1 VTDKRAAVLDA
12 AIEILGTEGVRALTH
27 RRVDARAGVPA
38 GSTSNYFRT
47 RGALVE
53 GVLDR
58 LLEADRR
65 DLAVLTAGGRG
76 PDRQGLE
83 DLLRDY
89 VLYATGP
96 DAVKTR
102 ARFALFVESTTVPAL
117 RASVGGRRGE
127 LRDWGTEILAA
138 LGAEDPETAAR
149 MVVDYLDGLILHRL
163 TSADR
168 EDDGETDPQV
178 GIGRVLDA
186 VLPRT
191 PVM

>member
-1 VTDKRAAVLDA
+1 MTDKRAAVLDA
-12 AIEILGTEGVRALTH
+12 AIEVLGTEGVRALTH

-58 LLEADRR
+58 LLQADRR
-65 DLAVLTAGGRG
+65 DLAVLTAGGRA

-102 ARFALFVESTTVPAL
+102 ARLALFVESTTVPAL
-117 RASVGGRRGE
+117 RASVGARRGE
-127 LRDWGTEILAA
+127 LRDWGAGILAA
-138 LGAEDPETAAR
+138 LGADDPEAAAR
-149 MVVDYLDGLILHRL
+149 IVVDYLDGVILHRL
-163 TSADR
+163 TSADG
-168 EDDGETDPQV
+168 EDDGQTDPQV